1 MWTSF
6 PHSLSVRGPLSPC
19 PPLPVSRALGPLTR
33 LPVPCHSGSSAPSRR
48 AHSLPGLQPTPKH
61 LQVPWSSGERHPS
74 YKHSSERLD
83 SLPLFWKTV
92 NAMFHFIAETWSIS
106 GGSSPVTLSDVCAIA
121 PSQLH
126 ANQAN
131 YICPVRGQVQRS
143 HGGNR
148 NGRLSHFCVPTSS
161 QTWL

>member
-19 PPLPVSRALGPLTR
+19 PPVPVSRALGPLTR
-33 LPVPCHSGSSAPSRR
+33 LPVLCHSGSSAPSRR

-61 LQVPWSSGERHPS
+61 LQVPWSSGDRHPS